1 MLRNFILKFSS
12 LNNCSFLHLTKK
24 SFLMSTA
31 VSTDSVDPIQEQYL
45 TESCIQVDR
54 NDGIIG

>member
-1 MLRNFILKFSS
+1 
-12 LNNCSFLHLTKK
+12 
-24 SFLMSTA
+24 MSTA